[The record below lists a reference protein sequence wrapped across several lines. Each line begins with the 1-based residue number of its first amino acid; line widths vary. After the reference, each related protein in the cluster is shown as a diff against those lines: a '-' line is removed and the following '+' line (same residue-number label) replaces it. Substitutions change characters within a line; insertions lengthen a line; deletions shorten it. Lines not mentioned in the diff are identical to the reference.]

1 MNKAQY
7 VRRYKDYREKKAE
20 FEQLGVLAS
29 LGVVSLKE
37 MIRERS
43 SGHFS
48 HNQKGCERMSH
59 VEIWGRSI
67 PGSEDRDPCKNPCGG
82 SMLG

>member
-20 FEQLGVLAS
+20 FEQLGVLAG

-43 SGHFS
+43 SEHFS
-48 HNQKGCERMSH
+48 HNQKGMIMRE
-59 VEIWGRSI
+59 
-67 PGSEDRDPCKNPCGG
+67 
-82 SMLG
+82 

>member
-7 VRRYKDYREKKAE
+7 VRRYKDYREKKKQNLNSAR
-20 FEQLGVLAS
+20 VLAS
-29 LGVVSLKE
+29 LGEASLKE

-48 HNQKGCERMSH
+48 HNQKGVRE
-59 VEIWGRSI
+59 
-67 PGSEDRDPCKNPCGG
+67 
-82 SMLG
+82 

>member
-20 FEQLGVLAS
+20 FEQLGVLAG

-37 MIRERS
+37 MIRQRS

-48 HNQKGCERMSH
+48 HNQKGMRE
-59 VEIWGRSI
+59 
-67 PGSEDRDPCKNPCGG
+67 
-82 SMLG
+82 